1 MLLLKLIFQIIL
13 IESGYRW
20 LSADDFSRTVIS
32 YEWMKEPKIYSGV
45 WLSPHF
51 WLNGFF
57 MFFIKDIMIAA
68 GLVSVIF
75 SAISLY
81 YFYKV
86 VEISFNKQTAIISS
100 VIFCVFPFQ
109 AWLSMSGLPESTY
122 FCFIIAGI
130 YYFILWYRDNLTKN
144 LVLSAVM
151 FALSNG
157 FRYEGWLFSF
167 TLIVLTL
174 LISFFPRRKSVYEEF
189 PSEDLTARRFNFK
202 IITRNLLISCISLI
216 TIIWW
221 ILQNYFD
228 NGDALFFMKETA
240 KIYDQFNNAG
250 FLQKLVQYPTFI
262 FYIAPLTTVF
272 SFKVIY
278 ENIKSK
284 ELSLEKLFVLFNL
297 VQLLFLMAQGLVGT
311 GGTNMISRY
320 IVINA
325 ILLIPL
331 AVKQALEFRKLFT
344 SIALGS
350 FIIVNV
356 IWCFYFPQPYRED
369 TFEVGYLLKSQ
380 IENKSI
386 AENEKVFFEEDPGYL
401 DIWAIKS
408 LSNSPD
414 KIVQGI
420 FPISKQQEKSKKKKG
435 KLTDEELN
443 ILEIKNYLEK
453 NNISTAIV
461 RSDGYTDK
469 LRKLSLKNE
478 QIGDYQIFYLKEHTS
493 NLNDSTVSSFAKKI
507 NSPENNSELLNFG
520 QVIGLSN
527 FAIDNTNFGL
537 NPQTVTLE
545 WTATNEGLLD
555 SIDFENFEFDR
566 YKSLIKIINPDTDS
580 SVYTISSKIF
590 SERNIENLVEDNYIK
605 NIIVLKPFALLMYSR
620 KQGKSPF
627 EGGMYNL
634 ELSVLD
640 SKTKNEMLIYR
651 GTAPYKRERT
661 VLKDTIIN
669 QGGNLEVKTDTGKVS
684 QKFAITNIDSVNYTF
699 PLASIIAMFPDSDYN
714 KIAAKK
720 SEFVRI
726 TLTHSLQYIFSQ
738 RYQADHV
745 LNWVFTYF

>member
-1 MLLLKLIFQIIL
+1 LKFLFQFILL
-13 IESGYRW
+13 ESGYRW

-32 YEWMKEPKIYSGV
+32 YEWIKEPKIYSGV

-51 WLNGFF
+51 WLNGLF

-86 VEISFNKQTAIISS
+86 VELSFNKQIAIISS

-122 FCFIIAGI
+122 FCFVIAGI
-130 YYFILWYRDNLTKN
+130 YYFIKWYQDNLSRN
-144 LVLSAVM
+144 LILSAVM
-151 FALSNG
+151 LAFSNG

-167 TLIVLTL
+167 TLIILTL
-174 LISFFPRRKSVYEEF
+174 LVSFFPKRKSVYEEF
-189 PSEDLTARRFNFK
+189 PSEETITNKFNYK
-202 IITRNLLISCISLI
+202 IIARNFLISCISVT

-221 ILQNYFD
+221 LLQNYFD
-228 NGDALFFMKETA
+228 TGDALFFMSETA
-240 KIYDQFNNAG
+240 KIYEQFNNAG
-250 FLQKLVQYPTFI
+250 FLQKFVQYPTFI

-284 ELSLEKLFVLFNL
+284 GLSAEKLFVIFNL
-297 VQLLFLMAQGLVGT
+297 IQLLMLMAQGLIGT

-331 AVKQALEFRKLFT
+331 AVKQALELRKLFT
-344 SIALGS
+344 SLALAS

-369 TFEVGYLLKSQ
+369 TFEVGYLLKGL

-386 AENEKVFFEEDPGYL
+386 TENEKVFFEEDPGYL

-408 LSNSPD
+408 LSNHPD

-420 FPISKQQEKSKKKKG
+420 FPLAKQQEKGKKKKN

-453 NNISTAIV
+453 NNINTAIV

-469 LRKLSLKNE
+469 LKKLSLRNE
-478 QIGDYQIFYLKEHTS
+478 QIGDYQIFYLKEQTS
-493 NLNDSTVSSFAKKI
+493 NINDSSVSSFASKI
-507 NSPENNSELLNFG
+507 NSPKDNPNLINFG
-520 QVIGLSN
+520 QIIGLLN

-545 WTATNEGLLD
+545 WTAADKGMLD
-555 SIDFENFEFDR
+555 SIDFEEFEFDR
-566 YKSLIKIINPDTDS
+566 YKALIKIVNPDNDS
-580 SVYTISSKIF
+580 SVYTISSRIF
-590 SERNIENLVEDNYIK
+590 SERNIENIIENNYIK

-620 KQGKSPF
+620 KYGKSPF
-627 EGGMYNL
+627 DGGIYNL

-640 SKTKNEMLIYR
+640 SKTNNELLLYR
-651 GTAPYKRERT
+651 GSEAYKRERT
-661 VLKDTIIN
+661 VMKDTLITTS
-669 QGGNLEVKTDTGKVS
+669 QNLELKVDTNKS
-684 QKFAITNIDSVNYTF
+684 KQKFAITQVDSVNYSM

>member
-1 MLLLKLIFQIIL
+1 
-13 IESGYRW
+13 
-20 LSADDFSRTVIS
+20 
-32 YEWMKEPKIYSGV
+32 
-45 WLSPHF
+45 
-51 WLNGFF
+51 
-57 MFFIKDIMIAA
+57 MIAA

-86 VEISFNKQTAIISS
+86 VELSFNKQIAIISS

-130 YYFILWYRDNLTKN
+130 YYFIKWYHDNLSRN

-167 TLIVLTL
+167 TLIILTL
-174 LISFFPRRKSVYEEF
+174 LVSFFPKRKSVYEEF
-189 PSEDLTARRFNFK
+189 PSEEITAHKFNYK
-202 IITRNLLISCISLI
+202 IIAKNFLISCISLT

-221 ILQNYFD
+221 LLQNYFD
-228 NGDALFFMKETA
+228 NGDALFFMRETA
-240 KIYDQFNNAG
+240 KIYEQFNNAG
-250 FLQKLVQYPTFI
+250 FLQKFVQYPTFI

-278 ENIKSK
+278 DNIKSRG
-284 ELSLEKLFVLFNL
+284 LSAEKLFVIFNL
-297 VQLLFLMAQGLVGT
+297 IQLLLLMAQGLIGT

-331 AVKQALEFRKLFT
+331 AVKQSLEFRKLFT
-344 SIALGS
+344 SLALAS
-350 FIIVNV
+350 FVVVNV

-369 TFEVGYLLKSQ
+369 TFEVGYLLKGLIQS
-380 IENKSI
+380 KSI
-386 AENEKVFFEEDPGYL
+386 SENEKVFFEEDPGYL

-408 LSNSPD
+408 LSNHPD
-414 KIVQGI
+414 KIIQGI
-420 FPISKQQEKSKKKKG
+420 FPLAKQQEKGKKKKN

-453 NNISTAIV
+453 NNINTAIV

-469 LRKLSLKNE
+469 LKKLSLRNE
-478 QIGDYQIFYLKEHTS
+478 QIGDYQIFYLKEQTS
-493 NLNDSTVSSFAKKI
+493 NLNDSSVSSFASKI
-507 NSPENNSELLNFG
+507 NSPKDNPNLINFG
-520 QVIGLSN
+520 QIIGLLN

-545 WTATNEGLLD
+545 WTATDKGMLD
-555 SIDFENFEFDR
+555 SIDFEEFEFDR
-566 YKSLIKIINPDTDS
+566 YKSLIKIVNPDNDS
-580 SVYTISSKIF
+580 SVYTISSRIF
-590 SERNIENLVEDNYIK
+590 SERNIENIIENNYIK

-620 KQGKSPF
+620 KYGKSPF
-627 EGGMYNL
+627 DGGIYNL

-640 SKTKNEMLIYR
+640 SKTNNELLLYR
-651 GTAPYKRERT
+651 GSETYKRERT
-661 VLKDTIIN
+661 VMKDTIIATT
-669 QGGNLEVKTDTGKVS
+669 QSLELKADTNKPK
-684 QKFAITNIDSVNYTF
+684 QKFAVTEFDSVNYSM

>member
-1 MLLLKLIFQIIL
+1 
-13 IESGYRW
+13 
-20 LSADDFSRTVIS
+20 
-32 YEWMKEPKIYSGV
+32 MKEPKIYSGV

-86 VEISFNKQTAIISS
+86 IEISFNKQVAIISS

-122 FCFIIAGI
+122 FYFIIAGI
-130 YYFILWYRDNLTKN
+130 YYFIRWYQTNLSRDLI
-144 LVLSAVM
+144 LSAVM

-167 TLIVLTL
+167 TLIALTIL
-174 LISFFPRRKSVYEEF
+174 VSFFPRRENVYEEF
-189 PSEDLTARRFNFK
+189 PTESLTDKRFNFGSIAK
-202 IITRNLLISCISLI
+202 NFLLSCISLI

-221 ILQNYFD
+221 LLQNYFD

-278 ENIKSK
+278 DNIKSK
-284 ELSLEKLFVLFNL
+284 GLSFEKLFVLFNIL
-297 VQLLFLMAQGLVGT
+297 QLLLLMSQGLIGT

-331 AVKQALEFRKLFT
+331 AVKQALEFRKLFA
-344 SIALGS
+344 SLALSS

-369 TFEVGYLLKSQ
+369 TFEVGYLLKGL

-386 AENEKVFFEEDPGYL
+386 AENENVFFEEDPGYL

-408 LSNSPD
+408 LSNHPD

-420 FPISKQQEKSKKKKG
+420 FPISKQQEKSKKRKN

-461 RSDGYTDK
+461 RSDGYSDK

-478 QIGDYQIFYLKEHTS
+478 QIGDYQIFYLKEQTS
-493 NLNDSTVSSFAKKI
+493 NLNDSNVSSFAKKI
-507 NSPENNSELLNFG
+507 NSPEDNSELINFG

-555 SIDFENFEFDR
+555 SIDFENLQFER
-566 YKSLIKIINPDTDS
+566 YKSLIKIINPDNDS

-590 SERNIENLVEDNYIK
+590 SERNIEGLVENNNIK

-627 EGGMYNL
+627 DGGIYNL

-640 SKTKNEMLIYR
+640 SKTKNELLIYR
-651 GTAPYKRERT
+651 GTVPYKRERT
-661 VLKDTIIN
+661 VFKDTVISTN
-669 QGGNLEVKTDTGKVS
+669 NNPAVKTDTGKIS
-684 QKFAITNIDSVNYTF
+684 EKFAVTNIDSVNYNF
-699 PLASIIAMFPDSDYN
+699 PLANIIAMFPDSDYN